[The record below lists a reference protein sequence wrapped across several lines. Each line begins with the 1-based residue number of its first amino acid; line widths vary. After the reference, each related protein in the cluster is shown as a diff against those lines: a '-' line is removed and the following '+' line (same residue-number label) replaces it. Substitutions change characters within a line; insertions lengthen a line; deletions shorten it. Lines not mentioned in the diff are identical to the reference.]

1 MVGQRIKSPMRCFPF
16 LAVLALAAP
25 ASAAPCGGDVSTF
38 LQAMK
43 AEALALGLPEAA
55 INAVL
60 DDAQIDPAVIKAD
73 RAQGIFR
80 KTFID
85 FSTALISKNRIEN
98 AALYGR
104 KYDVA
109 FAAAEQKF
117 GVSRGVILAFWAFE
131 TDFGQV
137 QGNFDTRNALI
148 TLAHD
153 CRRPEIFQPQVMAA
167 IALTDKGGFLPG
179 QTKGAWAG
187 EIGMVQMQPR
197 DILERGEDGD
207 NDGAITLATSAP
219 DAIVSAAHMLQFYG
233 WRAGE
238 PWMQEVSVPQTMDW
252 SQSGLETERPSVAWQ
267 AMGVAPK
274 VGQLAPLP
282 ASLILPQGRKGPAF
296 LVYPNFKVLFEWNKS
311 FTYVTTAA
319 HFAARIEGA
328 APYDSGTPEIG
339 LTTDQMIALQKKLAT
354 RGYKMG
360 KADGVLGAATRAA
373 VQAEQKRMGLPAD
386 GWPTPALLELL

>member
-1 MVGQRIKSPMRCFPF
+1 MGTE
-16 LAVLALAAP
+16 AA
-25 ASAAPCGGDVSTF
+25 
-38 LQAMK
+38 
-43 AEALALGLPEAA
+43 ALGLPDAA
-55 INAVL
+55 IRAVL
-60 DDAQIDPAVIKAD
+60 DGAQLDPAVIKAD
-73 RAQGIFR
+73 HAQGIFR

-98 AALYGR
+98 SAIYAR
-104 KYDVA
+104 KYNAA
-109 FAAAEQKF
+109 FDAAEQKF
-117 GVSRGVILAFWAFE
+117 GVSRGIILAFWAFE

-137 QGNFDTRNALI
+137 QGDFDTRNALL

-153 CRRPEIFQPQVMAA
+153 CRRPEVFQPQVMAA
-167 IALTDKGGFLPG
+167 IALTAKGDFAPG

-187 EIGMVQMQPR
+187 EIGMVQMLPR

-207 NDGAITLATSAP
+207 GDGLITLASSAP

-238 PWMQEVSVPQTMDW
+238 PWMHEVVVPQTLDW
-252 SQSGLETERPSVAWQ
+252 SQSGLVTELPSATWQ
-267 AMGVAPK
+267 AMGVVPK
-274 VGQLAPLP
+274 AGKLASLP
-282 ASLILPQGRKGPAF
+282 ASLILPQGRNGPAF

-328 APYDSGTPEIG
+328 APYDAGHPDAG
-339 LTTDQMIALQKKLAT
+339 LEGDQMIALQQKLAK
-354 RGYKMG
+354 RGYEMG

-373 VQAEQKRMGLPAD
+373 VQAEQKRLGLPAD
-386 GWPTPALLELL
+386 GWPTPELLNLL